1 MCIDEGCLSKFFSGT
16 DRYVAAK
23 LFFEGRGLVH
33 ENKMEHPVERWKG
46 VPVILTSN
54 NLPKVMRP

>member
-1 MCIDEGCLSKFFSGT
+1 MTKFFSGT
-16 DRYVAAK
+16 DKYVAAK

-54 NLPKVMRP
+54 NLPIVMRT